1 MFATSTAHRAAGQ
14 MIVASVLAILIA
26 AIVGIA
32 VGSALKSWTAEGPRT
47 ATAAFS
53 ADALAAVQAARG
65 DPVAAS
71 GATSDHALRHGVA
84 SQGQAAANA
93 QSDYAL
99 RHRPQAPQPAPST
112 QRAPGAPQPD

>member
-1 MFATSTAHRAAGQ
+1 MFATKTAYRAPAQG
-14 MIVASVLAILIA
+14 IAVLALAIVSA
-26 AIVGIA
+26 AIIGLA
-32 VGSALKSWTAEGPRT
+32 VGSALRGWTEEAPRT

-71 GATSDHALRHGVA
+71 GTESDHALRHGVA
-84 SQGQAAANA
+84 SQSQASANA

-99 RHRPQAPQPAPST
+99 RHRSSTFEPAPST
-112 QRAPGAPQPD
+112 HRTPGAATPE